1 MWAAHIAVKPLLI
14 ELQLEQRSSA
24 WTPKG
29 APVLCSGGMGATVPL
44 SALWRAH
51 ACLSSMSYL
60 QEGSVGLH
68 VGGLHAGTSSR
79 AAIQLGAPHIVCS
92 RSLQCQ

>member
-1 MWAAHIAVKPLLI
+1 MHPLLI
-14 ELQLEQRSSA
+14 ELQLEKRSKA

-29 APVLCSGGMGATVPL
+29 APVPCSGGMGATVPL

-60 QEGSVGLH
+60 QEGRKGSVGLH
-68 VGGLHAGTSSR
+68 AGGLHAGPGASSSHLTFG
-79 AAIQLGAPHIVCS
+79 LGHP
-92 RSLQCQ
+92 R